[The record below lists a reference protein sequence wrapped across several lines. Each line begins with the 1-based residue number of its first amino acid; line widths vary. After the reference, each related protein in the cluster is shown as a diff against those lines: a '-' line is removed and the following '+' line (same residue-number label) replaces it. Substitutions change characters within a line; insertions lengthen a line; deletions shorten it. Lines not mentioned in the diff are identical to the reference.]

1 MAEVKSYKCDECG
14 VQKMESN
21 HWVIGLLY
29 PMGSK
34 SIVQLGCW
42 DAKMAEWKGAI
53 HLCGEGCTAKIVS
66 RQIQAWRAQ

>member
-21 HWVIGLLY
+21 HWVVALPSPTPARDVY
-29 PMGSK
+29 FK
-34 SIVQLGCW
+34 AW
-42 DAKMAEWKGAI
+42 DEKVIYFKAAI
-53 HLCGEGCTAKIVS
+53 HLCGEGCATKVLS

>member
-21 HWVIGLLY
+21 HWVLARIEQFQIALE
-29 PMGSK
+29 P
-34 SIVQLGCW
+34 W
-42 DAKMAEWKGAI
+42 DDNKAQRGFI